1 MGDKPSDTPIP
12 DGWKFKSE
20 VRKDGSTS
28 SCYWCPATGQHFFT
42 YEDLMR
48 YVNYAKEAKLS
59 IYAPDFNSNK
69 TRKKAGFI
77 PRRTRPSSGA
87 RRKLLGQSSRP
98 LPLDQGEDSGSLE
111 GSTDPVESTDTGKN
125 IEAGLHEALED
136 PIRQEAFNE

>member
-1 MGDKPSDTPIP
+1 MACLPEIKRQYTICPLLGLK
-12 DGWKFKSE
+12 
-20 VRKDGSTS
+20 VLLVS
-28 SCYWCPATGQHFFT
+28 SNWTALFT

-48 YVNYAKEAKLS
+48 YVIYAKEAKLS

-125 IEAGLHEALED
+125 IGAGLHEASED

>member
-48 YVNYAKEAKLS
+48 YVTYAKGAKLS

-111 GSTDPVESTDTGKN
+111 RSTDPVESTDTGKN
-125 IEAGLHEALED
+125 IEAGLQEASED